1 MDEREILA
9 REWFDRGDNDLRS
22 AQHLLTMPDPP
33 YENIGFHTQ
42 QRAEKYLKGFLLYH
56 GIRFEWRHDLSY
68 LIDLSLPVTEK
79 LARFREDS
87 DLLTPYAVEFRY
99 PDSPA
104 EFSREECEQAIRIAS
119 AIKEAVLNELG
130 WV

>member
-33 YENIGFHTQ
+33 YENIGLHAQ
-42 QRAEKYLKGFLLYH
+42 QYAEKYLKGFLLYH
-56 GIRFEWRHDLSY
+56 GIRFEWRH
-68 LIDLSLPVTEK
+68 
-79 LARFREDS
+79 

>member
-33 YENIGFHTQ
+33 YENIGFHAQ
-42 QRAEKYLKGFLLYH
+42 QCAEKYLKGFLLCH
-56 GIRFEWRHDLSY
+56 GIRFEWRHGLSY
-68 LIDLSLPVTEK
+68 LIDLSLSVTEK

-119 AIKEAVLNELG
+119 AIKEAVLNELS